1 MAFKIS
7 ARTILQ
13 LGSELISSDAV
24 ALYELIKNSIDARS
38 KTGVSITFA
47 IVIRESDYSHAIALA
62 DELGS
67 DAQRMERVRSALLNA
82 VLPTAPEENLKLFQS
97 TINKS
102 ANLKGLLEAAK
113 EAYRACNT
121 ITVSDT
127 GEGMTVDDLRDIYL
141 SIGTTSRAKQV
152 RLAQERGETVS
163 PYLGEKGVGRLSVM
177 RLGKKVRI
185 ETATVEDTHINL
197 LQIDWQLFEDAYDK
211 PASSVLI
218 EPTVDGPKA
227 KGEQFTNIII
237 SDLRS
242 SWSVTALERIAAT
255 QIARMLDPF
264 SWDGRRF
271 QIRLSFNGQAIEK
284 MRTVS
289 GDLLS
294 QAHARC
300 TGKFSVDVQGVPSL
314 AIELE
319 SSLYEGPK
327 TAQQFDRTDLYSMAG
342 LKDLGLPPVVLSRL
356 GDFSFDLY
364 WFNRQRLRALPNVG
378 DRNEV
383 RMLVNAWAGICLF
396 RDGYRVL
403 PYGDEGDDWLELD
416 RKALSSGGY
425 KLNTKQIIGRVRIG
439 RLLNPQL
446 IDQTNRQGLTET
458 PEKVALGRILHN
470 VIEKWWRAYLT
481 EATRAQKSAAAMD
494 YDTHREV
501 STVDSLENRAKT
513 SLRSIQREFTGDAS
527 LLQEVTD
534 AFLEIKD
541 AHARA
546 VAHIETVESQKER
559 LTQLAGI
566 GLMTEVIA
574 HELARATE
582 DTLKTLKSVPS
593 RSLDASTL
601 AALKT
606 LSQQVGVIKKR
617 LAALEPL
624 SVPARQRRSL
634 QDIAQIAAYV
644 LDGHSAQFKRHK
656 VNLVNH
662 VPSGKTIMAF
672 VSEGNVVQILENL
685 INNSIYWLDVWREEH
700 PHVVAEIH
708 VEMLENPP
716 RLRFWDNGPGIP
728 SPRVNVVFEAFF
740 STRTDS
746 ETRRKGLGLYIA
758 RESAEML
765 GGSLSLVDEGAVRD
779 GRYNIFEL
787 ELKES
792 R

>member
-13 LGSELISSDAV
+13 LGAELISSDAV

-38 KTGVSITFA
+38 KNGVSITFA

-62 DELGS
+62 EESGS
-67 DAQRMERVRSALLNA
+67 EVQLMGRVRSALLNA
-82 VLPTAPEENLKLFQS
+82 VLATAPEDNLKRFRDA
-97 TINKS
+97 INKP
-102 ANLKGLLEAAK
+102 ANLKGLLKAAK
-113 EAYRACNT
+113 DAYRACNT

-127 GEGMTVDDLRDIYL
+127 GEGMTIVDLRDIYL

-152 RLAQERGETVS
+152 KLAQERGETVS

-185 ETATVEDTHINL
+185 ETATAKDTRVNL
-197 LQIDWQLFEDAYDK
+197 LEIDWQLFEEAYDK
-211 PASSVLI
+211 PASSVVI
-218 EPTVDGPKA
+218 EPTVNGPKA

-242 SWSVTALERIAAT
+242 SWSVAALERIAAT

-271 QIRLSFNGQAIEK
+271 PIRLSFNGQAIEK

-294 QAHARC
+294 KAHARC
-300 TGKFSVDVQGVPSL
+300 IGKFSVDAKGVPSL
-314 AIELE
+314 SIELE

-327 TAQQFDRTDLYSMAG
+327 TLQQFDRTDLYSMAG
-342 LKDLGLPPVVLSRL
+342 LKELGLPPVVLSRL

-378 DRNEV
+378 DRNDV
-383 RMLVNAWAGICLF
+383 RLLVNAWAGICLF

-416 RKALSSGGY
+416 RKALASGGY

-439 RLLNPQL
+439 RLQNPQL

-458 PEKVALGRILHN
+458 PEKTALTRILHN
-470 VIEKWWRAYLT
+470 VIERWWRAYLT
-481 EATRAQKSAAAMD
+481 EATRAQKSAVVAD
-494 YDTHREV
+494 YDTHKEM
-501 STVDSLENRAKT
+501 STVDSLERRAKM

-546 VAHIETVESQKER
+546 VAHIETVENQKER

-566 GLMTEVIA
+566 GLMTEVVA

-593 RSLDASTL
+593 RSLDASTS

-634 QDIAQIAAYV
+634 QDIAQIVAYV

-656 VNLVNH
+656 VSVVNH
-662 VPSGKTIMAF
+662 VPSGKAIMAF

-700 PHVVAEIH
+700 SHVVPEIH

-716 RLRFWDNGPGIP
+716 RLRYWDNGPGIP
-728 SPRVNVVFEAFF
+728 APRVSVVFEAFF
-740 STRTDS
+740 STRPDS

-765 GGSLSLVDEGAVRD
+765 GGTLSLVDEGAVRK

>member
-82 VLPTAPEENLKLFQS
+82 VLPTAPEENLKLFRS

-300 TGKFSVDVQGVPSL
+300 TGKFSVDVEGVPSL

-566 GLMTEVIA
+566 GLMTEVVA

>member
-13 LGSELISSDAV
+13 LGAELISSDAV

-38 KTGVSITFA
+38 KNGVSITFA

-62 DELGS
+62 GEPGS
-67 DAQRMERVRSALLNA
+67 DAQRIERVRSALLNA
-82 VLPTAPEENLKLFQS
+82 VLATAPEENLKRFRDA
-97 TINKS
+97 INKP
-102 ANLKGLLEAAK
+102 ANLKDLLKAARN
-113 EAYRACNT
+113 AYRACNT

-127 GEGMTVDDLRDIYL
+127 GDGMTVDDLRDIYL
-141 SIGTTSRAKQV
+141 SIGTTSRARMVK
-152 RLAQERGETVS
+152 LAQERGETVS

-185 ETATVEDTHINL
+185 ETATAEDTRVNL
-197 LQIDWQLFEDAYDK
+197 LEIDWQLFEDAYDK
-211 PASSVLI
+211 PASSVVI
-218 EPTVDGPKA
+218 EPTINGPKT

-242 SWSVTALERIAAT
+242 SWSVAALERIAAT

-271 QIRLSFNGQAIEK
+271 PIRLSFNGQVIEK

-294 QAHARC
+294 QAHSRC
-300 TGKFSVDVQGVPSL
+300 IGKFSVDAKGVPSL
-314 AIELE
+314 SIELE
-319 SSLYEGPK
+319 SSLYQGPK
-327 TAQQFDRTDLYSMAG
+327 TLQHFDRTDLYSMAG

-356 GDFSFDLY
+356 GDFNFDLY

-383 RMLVNAWAGICLF
+383 RILVNAWAGICLF

-416 RKALSSGGY
+416 RKALASGGY

-439 RLLNPQL
+439 RLQNPQL
-446 IDQTNRQGLTET
+446 VDQTNRQGLTET
-458 PEKVALGRILHN
+458 PEKIALAKILHN
-470 VIEKWWRAYLT
+470 VIEQWWRAYLT
-481 EATRAQKSAAAMD
+481 EATRAQKSAVSAD
-494 YDTHREV
+494 YDTHKEV
-501 STVDSLENRAKT
+501 STVDSLERRAKT
-513 SLRSIQREFTGDAS
+513 SLRSIQRDFTGDAS
-527 LLQEVTD
+527 LLKEVTD

-546 VAHIETVESQKER
+546 VAHIETVENQKER

-566 GLMTEVIA
+566 GLMTEVVA

-593 RSLDASTL
+593 RSLDASTS

-634 QDIAQIAAYV
+634 QDVAQIVAYV
-644 LDGHSAQFKRHK
+644 LDGHSAQFKRHN

-662 VPSGKTIMAF
+662 VPSGQAITAF

-685 INNSIYWLDVWREEH
+685 INNSIYWLEVWREEH
-700 PHVVAEIH
+700 PHIVPEIH
-708 VEMLENPP
+708 IEMLESPP
-716 RLRFWDNGPGIP
+716 RLRYWDNGPGIP
-728 SPRVNVVFEAFF
+728 APRVNVVFEAFF
-740 STRTDS
+740 STRPDS

-765 GGSLSLVDEGAVRD
+765 GGSLSLVDEGAVRE